1 LVSQAGPR
9 RRKAGVRR
17 EGKHWVLHV
26 TPEAVR
32 SRRTKRGTW
41 CCTGKSSNGFP
52 EFCEKSKEGYLFID
66 PKPDELGVGNAVKT
80 ARNKVNTFVREVV
93 KDPHVDPSHGW
104 RHRFKTVGIEQEVE
118 MRVLDAIQGHAPRN
132 AALVIRQGTSLAK
145 RPEHSARRNMS
156 RCRPNISVI
165 RFKTKPPPLLR
176 LPNKTISPSFTPI
189 GTTVVADSASR
200 IGRGWPN

>member
-1 LVSQAGPR
+1 M
-9 RRKAGVRR
+9 RR

-26 TPEAVR
+26 TPEAGPVKTDEAR
-32 SRRTKRGTW
+32 DVVCW
-41 CCTGKSSNGFP
+41 TGKSSNGFP

-80 ARNKVNTFVREVV
+80 VSNKVNTFVREVV

-118 MRVLDAIQGHAPRN
+118 MRVLDAIQGQRSPECCTCHPA
-132 AALVIRQGTSLAK
+132 GTSLAK
-145 RPEHSARRNMS
+145 RPRALRAAQYVQNVTEHQRQFDLKPSRRHCS
-156 RCRPNISVI
+156 
-165 RFKTKPPPLLR
+165 R